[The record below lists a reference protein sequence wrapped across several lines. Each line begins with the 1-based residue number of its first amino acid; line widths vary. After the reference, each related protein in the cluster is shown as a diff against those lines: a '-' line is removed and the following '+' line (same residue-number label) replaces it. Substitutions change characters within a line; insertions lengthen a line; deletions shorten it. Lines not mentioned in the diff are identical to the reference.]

1 MTDDLGAAGLR
12 FERDGVIGW
21 CVIDRPAARNA
32 LTPAMYFGIKRA
44 VRLVNSD
51 PDLAALIIT
60 GTGDVFAPGGDLGGR
75 AEPGDSLP
83 DDLGSEDVLPF
94 LTVRDSRAPVISAV
108 NGICQGGGLLIAMLS
123 DIAVASDRATFRVPE
138 LLRGIPDAV
147 YAAVLP
153 AHVGLAMARDLML
166 SARRFGADEAQRLG
180 VISRVVPH
188 EQLRDA
194 ALAAAGEILQTAPQ
208 ARMHVKRMLNE
219 RYGLIDFQTMTW
231 ALQTSPELREGMRAF
246 MEKRSPA
253 WIPQDPQPAPRDP
266 A

>member
-32 LTPAMYFGIKRA
+32 LTAAMYFGIKRA
-44 VRLVNSD
+44 VHLVNED

-75 AEPGDSLP
+75 SEPGDSVP
-83 DDLGSEDVLPF
+83 SGIAGEDILPF
-94 LTVRDSRAPVISAV
+94 LTVRDSRAPVVAAV
-108 NGICQGGGLLIAMLS
+108 NGICQAGGLLIAMLA

-138 LLRGIPDAV
+138 LLRGIPDAT

-153 AHVGLAMARDLML
+153 AHVGLAVARDLLL
-166 SARRFGADEAQRLG
+166 SARRFDAAEAQRLG

-188 EQLRDA
+188 DQLRDA
-194 ALAAAGEILQTAPQ
+194 AVQAVTEILQTAPV
-208 ARMHVKRMLNE
+208 ARAQVKRMLNE
-219 RYGLIDFQTMTW
+219 RYGLIDYQTMFL
-231 ALQTSPELREGMRAF
+231 ALQQSPELREGMRAF
-246 MEKRSPA
+246 MEKRPPA
-253 WIPQDPQPAPRDP
+253 WVPGAR
-266 A
+266 